1 MTLIDKLK
9 ELRRLKNE
17 MTITISNE
25 YNKFI
30 RVEAEISPHNKVHFN
45 ARGENFETKIPLKEM
60 KRFAEWL
67 NNIGIFEED

>member
-1 MTLIDKLK
+1 MSLIDNLK
-9 ELRRLKNE
+9 ELRRLRDE

-30 RVEAEISPHNKVHFN
+30 RVEAEISPYNKIHFN
-45 ARGENFETKIPLKEM
+45 IRGENFETKIPLEQM

-67 NNIGIFEED
+67 DNIGIFEED